1 MDEKIALIIG
11 GSGDIGLETAK
22 SIAKQGIK
30 VCLTFNKNELKL
42 KRELSKGDS
51 ENYFT
56 YKMDLL
62 DDQSIKEAISRIIQE
77 HHKIDIVVH
86 CVSPRIANK
95 QILDLRWEEFQEQID
110 VQIKGLFTVVQSLS
124 GLIKNNHRIKFI
136 AVLTEACLGKPPT
149 ELSYYVTAKYGLMGF
164 MKSMCSE
171 LTANN
176 CTFNMVSPGMVET
189 KLLDNMHSKIKEVA
203 SFKNPM
209 KRIAQPTDVAEIIAY
224 LISEKANY
232 LNGVNIPVNG
242 GNILI

>member
-1 MDEKIALIIG
+1 MNEKIALVIG

-42 KRELSKGDS
+42 KELRKSNP
-51 ENYFT
+51 ENYFI

-62 DDQSIKEAISRIIQE
+62 DDQSIKDAISRIIQE
-77 HHKIDIVVH
+77 HHTIDIVVH

-95 QILDLRWEEFQEQID
+95 QILDLCWEEFQEQID

-124 GLIKNNHRIKFI
+124 GLIKSNHRIKFI

-149 ELSYYVTAKYGLMGF
+149 ELAYYITAKYGLMGF

>member
-1 MDEKIALIIG
+1 MNKKIALIIG

-42 KRELSKGDS
+42 KELSKSNS

-56 YKMDLL
+56 YKMDLF
-62 DDQSIKEAISRIIQE
+62 DEQSIKDAISRIIQE

-86 CVSPRIANK
+86 CVSPRIAYK

-110 VQIKGLFTVVQSLS
+110 VQIKGLFTVVLSLS
-124 GLIKNNHRIKFI
+124 GLIKNNHHIKFI
-136 AVLTEACLGKPPT
+136 AVLTEACFGKPPT
-149 ELSYYVTAKYGLMGF
+149 KLSYYITAKYGLMGF

-171 LTANN
+171 LTVNN
-176 CTFNMVSPGMVET
+176 CTFNMVSPGMVDT
-189 KLLDNMHSKIKEVA
+189 RLLENLYPKIKEVA

-209 KRIAQPTDVAEIIAY
+209 KRIAQPADVAEAIAY

-242 GNILI
+242 GNLLI

>member
-62 DDQSIKEAISRIIQE
+62 DDQS
-77 HHKIDIVVH
+77 
-86 CVSPRIANK
+86 
-95 QILDLRWEEFQEQID
+95 
-110 VQIKGLFTVVQSLS
+110 KGLFTVVQSLS

-176 CTFNMVSPGMVET
+176 CTFNMVSPGMVDT
-189 KLLDNMHSKIKEVA
+189 KLLDNMHPKIKEVA
-203 SFKNPM
+203 SFRNPL
-209 KRIAQPTDVAEIIAY
+209 KRIAQPADVAEIIAY